1 MRIMKTA
8 VRLTPA
14 LLVAMGGILLAG
26 CKTEGGDDH
35 HARNAKY
42 TCVHHPEVVQ
52 DGPGTCPKC
61 GMALVPK

>member
-1 MRIMKTA
+1 MRTIKSLA
-8 VRLTPA
+8 GLTPA
-14 LLVAMGGILLAG
+14 LLVALGGILLAG
-26 CKTEGGDDH
+26 CKTEGDNGH
-35 HARNAKY
+35 HARTVKY